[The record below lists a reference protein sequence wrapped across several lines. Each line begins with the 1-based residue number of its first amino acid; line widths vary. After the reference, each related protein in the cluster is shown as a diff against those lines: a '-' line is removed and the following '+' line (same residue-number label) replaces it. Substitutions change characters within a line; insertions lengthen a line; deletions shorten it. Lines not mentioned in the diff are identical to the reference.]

1 MRMTIGATKRTGAAA
16 ALAGLVWLGGAAG
29 GGAQTAPPEGGS
41 VKPMPSAA
49 GQQQP
54 GAPAAAAPAQQ
65 STGPTAELA
74 PGVIFEVVE
83 LRRMPERGFMQLRF
97 AVNNTT
103 GADTTLKQH
112 GLAYDGYIK
121 DIVVIDF
128 GGRRQYTIGS
138 ASQCLCSNF
147 RERDGGVVRAGQR
160 REFWAW
166 YGLPAAGARQMGIQ
180 LPELPPIMDVP
191 LL

>member
-1 MRMTIGATKRTGAAA
+1 MTVGAAKCIGAAA
-16 ALAGLVWLGGAAG
+16 TLAGLVWIGGAATG
-29 GGAQTAPPEGGS
+29 RAQAPAQEGGS
-41 VKPMPSAA
+41 AKPMPSTAA
-49 GQQQP
+49 QP
-54 GAPAAAAPAQQ
+54 NAAPAAPAQQ
-65 STGPTAELA
+65 QATGPTAELA

-103 GADTTLKQH
+103 GTDTSLKQH

-180 LPELPPIMDVP
+180 LPEVPPIVDVP

>member
-1 MRMTIGATKRTGAAA
+1 MGGVAKRIGAAA
-16 ALAGLVWLGGAAG
+16 ALAGLVSLGVGAG
-29 GGAQTAPPEGGS
+29 VGAQTAQEGGS
-41 VKPMPSAA
+41 VKPMPSTTAPQGGSSA
-49 GQQQP
+49 QP
-54 GAPAAAAPAQQ
+54 GGATPAPAQQ
-65 STGPTAELA
+65 SAGPTAELA
-74 PGVIFEVVE
+74 PGIIFEVVE

-103 GADTTLKQH
+103 SADTSLKQH
-112 GLAYDGYIK
+112 GLAYDGYLK

-147 RERDGGVVRAGQR
+147 RDRDGGVVRAGQR

>member
-1 MRMTIGATKRTGAAA
+1 MIGVSRRVGAAVG
-16 ALAGLVWLGGAAG
+16 LAVSVWLGGIAAAG
-29 GGAQTAPPEGGS
+29 AQSGTGGAGS
-41 VKPMPSAA
+41 VKPAPSDPAPGGAGVEQQAA
-49 GQQQP
+49 GP
-54 GAPAAAAPAQQ
+54 
-65 STGPTAELA
+65 STELA
-74 PGVIFEVVE
+74 PGIVFEVVE

-103 GADTTLKQH
+103 AADTSLKAH
-112 GLAYDGYIK
+112 GLAFDGFLR

-128 GGRRQYTIGS
+128 GGRRQYTIGT

-180 LPELPPIMDVP
+180 IPEQPPIMDVP

>member
-1 MRMTIGATKRTGAAA
+1 MAADVGKRAGAAA
-16 ALAGLVWLGGAAG
+16 ALAGLVWLGGMAAG
-29 GGAQTAPPEGGS
+29 GAETTQDGGGGS
-41 VKPMPSAA
+41 VKPMPSAGA
-49 GQQQP
+49 GNTATAPPKQHQQA
-54 GAPAAAAPAQQ
+54 G
-65 STGPTAELA
+65 TGPSAELA
-74 PGVIFEVVE
+74 PGVVFEVVE

-103 GADTTLKQH
+103 GADTSLKQH
-112 GLAYDGYIK
+112 GLAYDGFLK

-180 LPELPPIMDVP
+180 LPDVPPIMDVP

>member
-1 MRMTIGATKRTGAAA
+1 MLMIGVSRRVGMAA
-16 ALAGLVWLGGAAG
+16 ALAGLAWLGGVAAG
-29 GGAQTAPPEGGS
+29 RAQTAGEGGS
-41 VKPMPSAA
+41 VKPPPSAA
-49 GQQQP
+49 GQQ
-54 GAPAAAAPAQQ
+54 PATTAVPAQQ

-103 GADTTLKQH
+103 GADTSLKQH
-112 GLAYDGYIK
+112 GLAYDGFLK

-128 GGRRQYTIGS
+128 GGRRQYTIGT
-138 ASQCLCSNF
+138 ASQCLCSSF
-147 RERDGGVVRAGQR
+147 RDRDGGVVRAGQR

-166 YGLPAAGARQMGIQ
+166 YGLPAAGARPMGIQ
-180 LPELPPIMDVP
+180 LPEQPPIMDVP

>member
-1 MRMTIGATKRTGAAA
+1 MAIGATKRIAA

-29 GGAQTAPPEGGS
+29 GGAQTTTEGGS
-41 VKPMPSAA
+41 VKPMPSTAPPP
-49 GQQQP
+49 QP
-54 GAPAAAAPAQQ
+54 GAPAAPAQQ

-103 GADTTLKQH
+103 NADTTLKQH

-128 GGRRQYTIGS
+128 GGKRQYTIGS
-138 ASQCLCSNF
+138 ASQCLCSSF
-147 RERDGGVVRAGQR
+147 RDRDGGMVRAGQR

-180 LPELPPIMDVP
+180 LPDVPPIMDVP

>member
-1 MRMTIGATKRTGAAA
+1 MMGVGRRVGAAA
-16 ALAGLVWLGGAAG
+16 ALAGLVWLGGVAA
-29 GGAQTAPPEGGS
+29 GGAQTAQEGGS
-41 VKPMPSAA
+41 VKPMPSTT
-49 GQQQP
+49 GQP
-54 GAPAAAAPAQQ
+54 GGTVVVPAPAPAPH

-74 PGVIFEVVE
+74 PGVVFEVVE

-97 AVNNTT
+97 AVNNTS
-103 GADTTLKQH
+103 GADTSLKQH
-112 GLAYDGYIK
+112 GLAYDGFLK

-166 YGLPAAGARQMGIQ
+166 YGLPPAGAKQVAIK
-180 LPELPPIMDVP
+180 LPDQQPIMNVAFN
-191 LL
+191 

>member
-1 MRMTIGATKRTGAAA
+1 MAIGATKRIAA

-29 GGAQTAPPEGGS
+29 GGAQTTTEGGS
-41 VKPMPSAA
+41 VKPMPSPAA
-49 GQQQP
+49 QQPP
-54 GAPAAAAPAQQ
+54 GAPAAALPAQQ

-83 LRRMPERGFMQLRF
+83 LRRMPERGFMQLRS

-103 GADTTLKQH
+103 DADTSLKQH
-112 GLAYDGYIK
+112 GLAYDGFLK

-128 GGRRQYTIGS
+128 GGKRQYTIGS
-138 ASQCLCSNF
+138 ASQCLCSSF
-147 RERDGGVVRAGQR
+147 RDRDGALVRAKQR

-180 LPELPPIMDVP
+180 LPDVPPIMDVP

>member
-1 MRMTIGATKRTGAAA
+1 MKPPPSGATP
-16 ALAGLVWLGGAAG
+16 
-29 GGAQTAPPEGGS
+29 APQ
-41 VKPMPSAA
+41 A
-49 GQQQP
+49 
-54 GAPAAAAPAQQ
+54 
-65 STGPTAELA
+65 TGPTAELA
-74 PGVIFEVVE
+74 PGIVFEVLE
-83 LRRMPERGFMQLRF
+83 LRRMPEKGFMQLRF

-103 GADTTLKQH
+103 GADTSLKAH
-112 GLAYDGYIK
+112 GLAYDGFLR

-128 GGRRQYTIGS
+128 GGKRQYTIGS

-180 LPELPPIMDVP
+180 LPDVPPIMDVT

>member
-1 MRMTIGATKRTGAAA
+1 MAIGATKRIGAVAV
-16 ALAGLVWLGGAAG
+16 LAGLVWLGGAAG
-29 GGAQTAPPEGGS
+29 GVAQPTTEGGS
-41 VKPMPSAA
+41 LKPMPSTAA
-49 GQQQP
+49 QQP
-54 GAPAAAAPAQQ
+54 GAPAAPAPAQQ

-74 PGVIFEVVE
+74 PGIIFEVVE

-103 GADTTLKQH
+103 NADTSLKQH
-112 GLAYDGYIK
+112 GLAYDGFLK
-121 DIVVIDF
+121 DIAVIDF
-128 GGRRQYTIGS
+128 GGKRQYTIGS
-138 ASQCLCSNF
+138 ASQCLCSSF
-147 RERDGGVVRAGQR
+147 RDRDGGLVRAGQR

-180 LPELPPIMDVP
+180 LPDVPPIMDVP

>member
-1 MRMTIGATKRTGAAA
+1 MTTGAAKRIGTAA
-16 ALAGLVWLGGAAG
+16 ALAAQVWLGGVAA
-29 GGAQTAPPEGGS
+29 GGAQTATDGGS
-41 VKPMPSAA
+41 VKPMPSTAP
-49 GQQQP
+49 P
-54 GAPAAAAPAQQ
+54 GSAVPAPQ

-74 PGVIFEVVE
+74 PGVLFEVVE

-112 GLAYDGYIK
+112 GLAYDGYVK

-128 GGRRQYTIGS
+128 GGRRQYTIGN
-138 ASQCLCSNF
+138 AAQCLCSNF
-147 RERDGGVVRAGQR
+147 RDRDGGVVRAGQR

-180 LPELPPIMDVP
+180 LPELPPIVDVP

>member
-1 MRMTIGATKRTGAAA
+1 MTIGTAKRIGAAV
-16 ALAGLVWLGGAAG
+16 ALAGLAWLGGVAA
-29 GGAQTAPPEGGS
+29 GGAQTATDGGS
-41 VKPMPSAA
+41 VKPMPSPA
-49 GQQQP
+49 QP
-54 GAPAAAAPAQQ
+54 SASAPAQQ
-65 STGPTAELA
+65 ATGPTAELA
-74 PGVIFEVVE
+74 PGVVFEVVE

-103 GADTTLKQH
+103 GADTSLKQH
-112 GLAYDGYIK
+112 GLAYDGFLR
-121 DIVVIDF
+121 DIVVMDF

-138 ASQCLCSNF
+138 ASQCLCSSF

-180 LPELPPIMDVP
+180 LPDVPPIMDVP

>member
-1 MRMTIGATKRTGAAA
+1 MLMAIGATKRIGVAA

-29 GGAQTAPPEGGS
+29 GGAQTTTEGGS
-41 VKPMPSAA
+41 VKPMPSTAPPP
-49 GQQQP
+49 QP
-54 GAPAAAAPAQQ
+54 GAPAAPAQQ

-74 PGVIFEVVE
+74 PGIVFEVVE

-103 GADTTLKQH
+103 SADTSLKQH
-112 GLAYDGYIK
+112 GLAYDGNLK
-121 DIVVIDF
+121 DITVIDF
-128 GGRRQYTIGS
+128 GGKRQYTIGH

-180 LPELPPIMDVP
+180 LPDVPPIMDVP

>member
-1 MRMTIGATKRTGAAA
+1 MTEGVAKRAGTAA
-16 ALAGLVWLGGAAG
+16 ALAGLVWLGGMAA
-29 GGAQTAPPEGGS
+29 GGAQTTQDGGGGGS
-41 VKPMPSAA
+41 VKPMPSA
-49 GQQQP
+49 GT
-54 GAPAAAAPAQQ
+54 GSAAAAAQQ
-65 STGPTAELA
+65 AGTGPSAELA
-74 PGVIFEVVE
+74 PGIVFEVVE

-103 GADTTLKQH
+103 NADTSLKQH
-112 GLAYDGYIK
+112 GLAYDSFLK

-128 GGRRQYTIGS
+128 GGRRQYTIGT

-147 RERDGGVVRAGQR
+147 RDRDGGVVRAGQR

-180 LPELPPIMDVP
+180 IPEQPPIMDVP

>member
-1 MRMTIGATKRTGAAA
+1 MSGETKKLGMAA
-16 ALAGLVWLGGAAG
+16 ALAGLAWLGGVAATP
-29 GGAQTAPPEGGS
+29 GGAQTAPEGGS
-41 VKPMPSAA
+41 VKPMPSTAA
-49 GQQQP
+49 PPPPQQQ
-54 GAPAAAAPAQQ
+54 QQ
-65 STGPTAELA
+65 ATGPTAELA

-103 GADTTLKQH
+103 NADTTLKQH

-180 LPELPPIMDVP
+180 LPELPPIVDVP

>member
-1 MRMTIGATKRTGAAA
+1 
-16 ALAGLVWLGGAAG
+16 
-29 GGAQTAPPEGGS
+29 
-41 VKPMPSAA
+41 
-49 GQQQP
+49 
-54 GAPAAAAPAQQ
+54 
-65 STGPTAELA
+65 
-74 PGVIFEVVE
+74 
-83 LRRMPERGFMQLRF
+83 MPERGFMQLRF

-103 GADTTLKQH
+103 GADTSLKQH
-112 GLAYDGYIK
+112 GLAYDGFLK

-180 LPELPPIMDVP
+180 IPEQPPIMDVP

>member
-1 MRMTIGATKRTGAAA
+1 MRMMGVSRRVGPAA
-16 ALAGLVWLGGAAG
+16 ALAGLVWLGGVAG
-29 GGAQTAPPEGGS
+29 GGAQTAQEGGS
-41 VKPMPSAA
+41 VKPMPSTA
-49 GQQQP
+49 GQP
-54 GAPAAAAPAQQ
+54 GAGAPPAAVPAPQ

-103 GADTTLKQH
+103 TADTSLKQH
-112 GLAYDGYIK
+112 GLAYDGWLK

-128 GGRRQYTIGS
+128 GGRRQYTIGH

-180 LPELPPIMDVP
+180 IPEQPPIMDVP